1 MIANFWK
8 INTNNLILKH
18 YNVKKIS
25 FGSNSLFTNLK
36 QTICLLTFTKLY
48 LLTWYLIHSKNR

>member
-8 INTNNLILKH
+8 NNTNNLILKH
-18 YNVKKIS
+18 YNVKKFS
-25 FGSNSLFTNLK
+25 FGSNSLFTSEKKNLK

-48 LLTWYLIHSKNR
+48 LLT